1 MNYFENITKLP
12 ILYQSLNKGLKY
24 QRNFIQKTIAI
35 DIEEIKKN
43 IDNSLNDLDFKKI
56 TKYYSYAVPALL
68 GESFCILRGKA
79 LTKKERYAMTYLGAL
94 SGLFDDFFDEKNT
107 SENHIKKLIDNPIEH
122 FANNSHEL
130 LFIRFYKK
138 ALDNSEDIK
147 LLKKYFIK
155 VYDAQVLSKKQ
166 KLSYTD
172 KDEIRY
178 ITILK
183 GGVSFLFYRSVLH
196 ESISAD
202 EEKMIYNLGGLFQLE
217 NDIFDIYKD
226 YVNNIRTLATI
237 ETKIDNL
244 RKFYKLLMEE
254 TYYLVQ
260 LTNFHIKRKKK
271 FLRFI
276 SLIILRGFVCLD
288 NLEKKENSTNSI
300 FSLRNYNRNDLICDM
315 EKINSI
321 IKLLIYYVNLN
332 IEFKNNLL

>member
-1 MNYFENITKLP
+1 
-12 ILYQSLNKGLKY
+12 
-24 QRNFIQKTIAI
+24 
-35 DIEEIKKN
+35 
-43 IDNSLNDLDFKKI
+43 
-56 TKYYSYAVPALL
+56 
-68 GESFCILRGKA
+68 
-79 LTKKERYAMTYLGAL
+79 
-94 SGLFDDFFDEKNT
+94 
-107 SENHIKKLIDNPIEH
+107 
-122 FANNSHEL
+122 
-130 LFIRFYKK
+130 
-138 ALDNSEDIK
+138 
-147 LLKKYFIK
+147 
-155 VYDAQVLSKKQ
+155 
-166 KLSYTD
+166 
-172 KDEIRY
+172 
-178 ITILK
+178 
-183 GGVSFLFYRSVLH
+183 LH